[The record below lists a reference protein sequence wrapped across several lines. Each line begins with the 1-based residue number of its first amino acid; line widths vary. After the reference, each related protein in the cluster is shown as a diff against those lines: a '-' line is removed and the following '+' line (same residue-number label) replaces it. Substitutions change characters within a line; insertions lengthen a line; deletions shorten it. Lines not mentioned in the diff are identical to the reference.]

1 MFIVISQELPELV
14 SGLFPVDPEKR
25 SITGHSM
32 GGHGALIC
40 HLKNPGMYSSVSA
53 FSPICNPTVV
63 PWGEK
68 VDIFNSIDVDSV
80 SSQAFTGYL
89 GSVEA
94 GKAYDA
100 TELVSSYSGP
110 KVDFDHNVRV
120 AMINYF
126 C

>member
-1 MFIVISQELPELV
+1 MEEALQHVHIHYQGIQSISLVSLVFIVISQELPELV

-68 VDIFNSIDVDSV
+68 VDIFNSVDVDSV
-80 SSQAFTGYL
+80 F
-89 GSVEA
+89 
-94 GKAYDA
+94 
-100 TELVSSYSGP
+100 SGLHWLP
-110 KVDFDHNVRV
+110 WLCGGWKSL
-120 AMINYF
+120 
-126 C
+126 

>member
-1 MFIVISQELPELV
+1 M
-14 SGLFPVDPEKR
+14 DPEKR

-68 VDIFNSIDVDSV
+68 VIASFSQKKFNNLLI
-80 SSQAFTGYL
+80 SQAFTGYL

-110 KVDFDHNVRV
+110 KVSLDKT
-120 AMINYF
+120 
-126 C
+126 

>member
-1 MFIVISQELPELV
+1 MEEALQHVHIHYQGIQNIYLESLLFIVISQELPELV

-53 FSPICNPTVV
+53 FSPICNPAVV

-68 VDIFNSIDVDSV
+68 VNIVSNSFDTDSLF
-80 SSQAFTGYL
+80 SGLHWLL
-89 GSVEA
+89 GLCGSRK
-94 GKAYDA
+94 G
-100 TELVSSYSGP
+100 L
-110 KVDFDHNVRV
+110 
-120 AMINYF
+120 
-126 C
+126 

>member
-1 MFIVISQELPELV
+1 MFIVIPQELPELV

-68 VDIFNSIDVDSV
+68 VDIFDPVEVDSV
-80 SSQAFTGYL
+80 F
-89 GSVEA
+89 
-94 GKAYDA
+94 
-100 TELVSSYSGP
+100 SGIHWLP
-110 KVDFDHNVRV
+110 WLCGGWKSL
-120 AMINYF
+120 
-126 C
+126 